1 MPDFVKIVL
10 LPKSGGVSCSLIF
23 LCSFIFVC
31 KICSTFAEWYWYT
44 EWKCAG
50 LLFYHSSAY
59 EYVFVYAWT
68 YTYTLPQQS
77 HYCRNNIWKKMQY
90 VSSALLWNICAIVF
104 LFSWFFF
111 FLNRQVV
118 ERSQHARAEARD
130 SRIREYFY
138 GIRNTLFPHTFDVKF
153 SDVKIFKIGGKQK
166 IGKFLDSHITILFA
180 AS

>member
-1 MPDFVKIVL
+1 MVWVVAYFFFVPSFLFAKFVVHLHLCAQSSIDTQNENVLVCYFTIHQHMNMFLSMHEHIHTPYHSNHTIVEIIFG
-10 LPKSGGVSCSLIF
+10 KKCSTSVVLCF
-23 LCSFIFVC
+23 ETFVQLCS
-31 KICSTFAEWYWYT
+31 
-44 EWKCAG
+44 
-50 LLFYHSSAY
+50 SS
-59 EYVFVYAWT
+59 VG
-68 YTYTLPQQS
+68 
-77 HYCRNNIWKKMQY
+77 
-90 VSSALLWNICAIVF
+90 
-104 LFSWFFF
+104 FF